1 MTITKWIASSA
12 ALVLAAAA
20 PDVRSDDGAAAAR
33 QRPIEEF
40 VDAQGTYCGG
50 PLVGFPDCKAEG
62 PIGNLVAWQKYVDG
76 YRRFVRVDFPALT
89 DRYLVSQGMPALG
102 TTYYG
107 NITERPLPD
116 GTAQVSVRL
125 HTRNAP
131 AWLRYN
137 VWNDN
142 DQNGAWSSGD
152 TLGATFWAWGA
163 NAAQLAAGAAPA
175 LVDVEFK
182 IVFVNP
188 AMGAAM
194 PDLYQ
199 FYFDPVYVGKRL
211 YLSITA
217 RGAGELAAGAAALG
231 LGAPGD
237 PADLLLHQVGLL
249 EVYANLPE
257 EAGQPGNDGGI
268 FNNAGWPVELLE
280 VKPLAE

>member
-1 MTITKWIASSA
+1 MTIPRWIASSA

-20 PDVRSDDGAAAAR
+20 PAVRADDSAAAR

-50 PLVGFPDCKAEG
+50 PLVNYPGCKAEG
-62 PIGNLVAWQKYVDG
+62 PIGNLIAFQKYVAG

-89 DRYLVSQGMPALG
+89 DRYLASEGLPTLG

-107 NITERPLPD
+107 SITEQPLPD
-116 GTAQVSVRL
+116 GTAHVSVRL
-125 HTRNAP
+125 HTQNAP

-142 DQNGAWSSGD
+142 DQNGVWSAGD

-163 NAAQLAAGAAPA
+163 NAAQLATGSAPS
-175 LVDVEFK
+175 LLDVEFK
-182 IVFVNP
+182 IVFINP
-188 AMGAAM
+188 AMGAPM
-194 PDLYQ
+194 PDLFQ

-217 RGAGELAAGAAALG
+217 KGAGELAADAAALG
-231 LGAPGD
+231 LGEPGD
-237 PADLLLHQVGLL
+237 PADLRLHQVGLP

-257 EAGQPGNDGGI
+257 EAGQPGHTGGI

-280 VKPLAE
+280 VKPLAK

>member
-1 MTITKWIASSA
+1 MTVTSWIASSA

-20 PDVRSDDGAAAAR
+20 PAALADTARAAR

-40 VDAQGTYCGG
+40 VEAQGTYCGG
-50 PLVGFPDCKAEG
+50 PLINSPGCKAEG
-62 PIGNLVAWQKYVDG
+62 PIGNLLGWQKYVDG
-76 YRRFVRVDFPALT
+76 YRRFLRVDFPALT
-89 DRYLVSQGMPALG
+89 DRYLASEGMPAVG
-102 TTYYG
+102 TSYDG
-107 NITERPLPD
+107 SITERPLPD

-125 HTRNAP
+125 HTRSAP

-142 DQNGAWSSGD
+142 DQNGVWSAGD

-188 AMGAAM
+188 AMGAPM
-194 PDLYQ
+194 PDLYR
-199 FYFDPVYVGKRL
+199 FYFDPVYVGQRL

-217 RGAGELAAGAAALG
+217 TGTGELAAGAAALG

-249 EVYANLPE
+249 EVYANLPD
-257 EAGQPGNDGGI
+257 EAGQPGSSGGI
-268 FNNAGWPVELLE
+268 FNNGGWPVELLE